1 MISATFEEDFES
13 INHSSKPPIPENN
26 RQITPRSTETS
37 EARELKSTE
46 FMVSMNL
53 FKAFIGIGVL
63 TLGYG
68 VRKAGLIQA
77 NLLMFIGASFTFWS
91 INLLI
96 TIVEKMNIRITSLDQ
111 LSYLILGSFGA
122 CITKFCVIVLQIG
135 TAITYVYYFG
145 VFFRNLFCFFQWQ
158 AACQNLWI
166 SLILVLFLIIPLH
179 AIRTLTKYY
188 YFSLIANIL
197 IVSSLLGVVFY
208 LAFYMERNEE
218 DNSFNYID
226 ISFFPAFFGVSLFS
240 IESLSIVLEIRD
252 SMKNPLLFRHIFM
265 RQFIIIVI
273 LYTILPTLFY
283 LFLGEEIK
291 EIVLFN
297 IPIENP
303 FGFFIQSAYGIAL
316 CLSYPLQM
324 YPVFLIIE
332 KILRKNPNFLLNDD
346 IYRPETQEENKKIYR
361 LKWITCRIV
370 LCLLLVFVAYLIP
383 DFAWFL
389 NILGA
394 VGSTILGMILPVVLA
409 EKYFIIMG
417 NHKEVYSNVNR
428 YGNICTM
435 IIGLFGGGLATYYSL
450 DYMIGKP

>member
-1 MISATFEEDFES
+1 MISTTFEEDFEN
-13 INHSSKPPIPENN
+13 IHHAPPQQENN
-26 RQITPRSTETS
+26 KQITPRSTETS

-68 VRKAGLIQA
+68 IRKAGLIQA
-77 NLLMFIGASFTFWS
+77 NLLMFVGASFTYWS

-111 LSYLILGSFGA
+111 LSYLILGNFGA
-122 CITKFCVIVLQIG
+122 GITKFCVVVLQIG

-179 AIRTLTKYY
+179 VIRTLTKYY
-188 YFSLIANIL
+188 YFSMIANLL

-208 LAFYMERNEE
+208 LAFYKERAEE
-218 DNSFNYID
+218 FFDNINYID
-226 ISFFPAFFGVSLFS
+226 LSFFPAFFGVSLFS

-273 LYTILPTLFY
+273 LYTILPTIFY

-297 IPIENP
+297 IPIDNP
-303 FGFFIQSAYGIAL
+303 FGFLIQSAYGIAL

-332 KILRKNPNFLLNDD
+332 KLLRKTPNFLFIND
-346 IYRPETQEENKKIYR
+346 IYRPEMPEENKKIYKF
-361 LKWITCRIV
+361 KWISCRIL
-370 LCLLLVFVAYLIP
+370 LCLLLVSVAYLIP

-389 NILGA
+389 NVLGA

-435 IIGLFGGGLATYYSL
+435 IIGLFGGGLATYYSF